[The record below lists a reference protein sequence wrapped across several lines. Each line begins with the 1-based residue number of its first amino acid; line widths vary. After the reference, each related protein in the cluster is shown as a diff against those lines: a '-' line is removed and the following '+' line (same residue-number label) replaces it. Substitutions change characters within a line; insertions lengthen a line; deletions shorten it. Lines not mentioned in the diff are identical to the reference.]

1 MIVFLLVCIGIAV
14 LAAYVGML
22 AEQRF
27 NFTFIKGYL
36 ENILFS
42 QVYS

>member
-1 MIVFLLVCIGIAV
+1 MIVFLLICIGIAV

-22 AEQRF
+22 AEQGF
-27 NFTFIKGYL
+27 NFNKGYL

-42 QVYS
+42 QE